1 MRRRLVWV
9 GLMLLVAAGAL
20 AGPVEYAMQ
29 TEHFR
34 ILYPEGQYEKAEV
47 VAQAAEAAI
56 DPLCGALD
64 IEFGEMVEIRLFTS
78 RTEMFATFGA
88 EPRPYVMGLALPKRS
103 QILLGVVGDDPLART
118 TTHELAHIMLY
129 RKFGSEM
136 PADQPRWLH
145 EGVAQIASAKLS
157 TDQGRV
163 LGRAAVGDELM
174 DIEQMELAFAGT
186 SEQVALAYAQAYTLV
201 QYLHHLRPEGGIA
214 ALVSNL
220 STTGDLDRAFIR
232 TYGRTK
238 AEIEATWLAQT
249 RTQYLS
255 AGIPLSGE
263 FLIFGAM
270 AVLFIVAVVIQS
282 RRRAAIRLRLQEE
295 EELHDLLDQ

>member
-1 MRRRLVWV
+1 MRRRFVWV
-9 GLMLLVAAGAL
+9 GLILLVAAGAVL
-20 AGPVEYAMQ
+20 GHSEYAMQ

-34 ILYPEGQYEKAEV
+34 ISYSEGQYEKAEV
-47 VAQAAEAAI
+47 VAQAAEAAL
-56 DPLCGALD
+56 DPLCASLD
-64 IEFGEMVEIRLFTS
+64 IEFDEIVEIRLFTS

-88 EPRPYVMGLALPKRS
+88 EPRPYVMGLALPQRS
-103 QILLGVVGDDPLART
+103 QILLGIVGDDPLART
-118 TTHELAHIMLY
+118 TAHELAHIMLY

-145 EGVAQIASAKLS
+145 EGVAQIASEKLS
-157 TDQGRV
+157 VNQGRI
-163 LGRAAVGDELM
+163 LGRASVADELM
-174 DIEQMELAFAGT
+174 DIQQMEQAFAGT

-232 TYGRTK
+232 TYGKTK

-249 RTQYLS
+249 RAQYLS
-255 AGIPLSGE
+255 AGVPLSGE
-263 FLIFGAM
+263 LLIFGAM
-270 AVLFIVAVVIQS
+270 AVLFIVAVVIQT
-282 RRRAAIRLRLQEE
+282 RRRAAMRLRMQEE
-295 EELHDLLDQ
+295 EELQRLLDE